1 MHKSPWNNYLIFPCY
16 RLWVVKIHNYWKCKF
31 LLTKDP
37 KQIPLIKNWF
47 NFGKPIWTQSKNP
60 VLEGWFGCIKTE
72 IPKKRLKK
80 TSWSTVLQ
88 YTEARRSQ
96 QEPIGAR
103 LFWVEPLQFYAFF
116 IHNFMKRKLNFAH
129 FPMLAYWFQF
139 SLFFCLIMSIN
150 DEY

>member
-1 MHKSPWNNYLIFPCY
+1 M
-16 RLWVVKIHNYWKCKF
+16 
-31 LLTKDP
+31 KDP
-37 KQIPLIKNWF
+37 TKQIPLIKNWF

-116 IHNFMKRKLNFAH
+116 FFFKFDFAYISVSI
-129 FPMLAYWFQF
+129 LFQIIF
-139 SLFFCLIMSIN
+139 ISYFTQCTECTLYLLYIYSLFPAGTGRLIGFCF
-150 DEY
+150 